1 MLLDKERVTRGRMDD
16 LLHWIVLSGLT
27 EALKDE
33 KFGDFVKHWNGK
45 DKVDIQFLVE
55 GQEID
60 VEYVCQKWQ
69 DQVDRMI
76 NEAAVKLLSEKMGE
90 KIGNITDLLYEIEKE
105 VIVLARE
112 KLGMKPD
119 EDRY

>member
-1 MLLDKERVTRGRMDD
+1 MLLDKEKVMLGRNDD

-33 KFGDFVKHWNGK
+33 KFADFADHWRGK

>member
-60 VEYVCQKWQ
+60 VEYICQKWQ
-69 DQVDRMI
+69 DQIDRMI
-76 NEAAVKLLSEKMGE
+76 NKAAVELVSEKFR
-90 KIGNITDLLYEIEKE
+90 KISDFLHGIEQEVVAQARKE
-105 VIVLARE
+105 
-112 KLGMKPD
+112 LGMEPD
-119 EDRY
+119 EYDY